1 MKLLNMSD
9 IIPTACALTC
19 LFIGAIIAVD
29 LAEKVFLEDN
39 KNTFFTLRDF
49 IISSLGVLFFC
60 AVGLLL
66 LN

>member
-9 IIPTACALTC
+9 IIPNACAL
-19 LFIGAIIAVD
+19 I
-29 LAEKVFLEDN
+29 FLEDN
-39 KNTFFTLRDF
+39 KNTFFTFRYF
-49 IISSLGVLFFC
+49 MISSLGTLFFC